1 MASKPVKIV
10 TGIVG
15 AIFVIVAGDIIKTT
29 VEELGPQLTKAEV
42 KLAEVDLS
50 LTSGEATLSGLK
62 IGNPAGFQTP
72 YAFQLGNISVKIDT
86 ATIGSDT
93 IVIKEILINAPSV
106 IAEFKKFSFNPLSAR
121 AFLVN
126 PESLSS
132 FLLMPL

>member
-15 AIFVIVAGDIIKTT
+15 AIFVIVASAIIGVFVFAGDIIKTT

-62 IGNPAGFQTP
+62 NRQPGGISNAVRVPARQYQRQDRHRHHRLRYHRHQGNLDQRAERDRRVQEIQFQ
-72 YAFQLGNISVKIDT
+72 
-86 ATIGSDT
+86 
-93 IVIKEILINAPSV
+93 
-106 IAEFKKFSFNPLSAR
+106 PLER
-121 AFLVN
+121 
-126 PESLSS
+126 
-132 FLLMPL
+132 